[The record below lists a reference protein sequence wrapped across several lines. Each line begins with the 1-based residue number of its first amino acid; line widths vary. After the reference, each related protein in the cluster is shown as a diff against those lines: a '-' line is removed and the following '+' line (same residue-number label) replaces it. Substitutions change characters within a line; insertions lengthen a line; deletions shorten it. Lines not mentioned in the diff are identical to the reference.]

1 MTIAV
6 AYQGEAGAF
15 SEAAIASVWG
25 DGATALSC
33 ASFGEVIAAIEAGR
47 AEAGVLPV
55 RNTIAGPVA
64 ESVAAIRKSKLVVM
78 REVPLPIHL
87 DLLALPGATLE
98 ALRSA
103 ASHPV
108 ALLQC
113 ANFLRAHPFLVP
125 RMAYDTAGAAR
136 EVAASR
142 DTSRAAIASSRAG
155 ALHGLVPIAS
165 GIEDRTDNVTQFA
178 IVARDASKILL
189 SALAERTPS
198 ANLER

>member
-1 MTIAV
+1 VTITV
-6 AYQGEAGAF
+6 AYQGEPGAF
-15 SEAAIASVWG
+15 SEAAITSVWG
-25 DGATALSC
+25 VRARPLPC
-33 ASFGEVIAAIEAGR
+33 ASFGEVIAAIDSGI
-47 AEAGVLPV
+47 AEAGMLPT

-64 ESVAAIRKSKLVVM
+64 ESVAAIRKSQLVVV
-78 REVPLPIHL
+78 RETALPIHL

-98 ALRSA
+98 SLRSV

-113 ANFLRAHPFLVP
+113 GNFLRAHPGLVP
-125 RMAYDTAGAAR
+125 RKAYDTAGAAR
-136 EVAASR
+136 ELAVSG
-142 DTSRAAIASSRAG
+142 DTSRAAIASTGAG
-155 ALHGLVPIAS
+155 ARHGLVTMVA

-189 SALAERTPS
+189 SALDGRTPS